1 MNSLGVSHVSIFL
14 LLKTKYDPNT
24 AIAEM
29 LFLKHL
35 NFMSPLQNLCSL
47 ARTCLLSLDI
57 YPVCDPTSNGFT
69 ETLYL
74 VISEEMCWYF
84 SSFKLCAVDILDSLG
99 TVNSKLLIFC
109 PRRNHGHDIKF
120 GGKSRS
126 RHDIKFMVEE
136 KS

>member
-1 MNSLGVSHVSIFL
+1 MNSLGVCQVSIFL

-74 VISEEMCWYF
+74 VISEEMGWYF
-84 SSFKLCAVDILDSLG
+84 SSFKLCAVDTLDSLG
-99 TVNSKLLIFC
+99 TQRFLELLTFC
-109 PRRNHGHDIKF
+109 PQSLCLVSKG
-120 GGKSRS
+120 
-126 RHDIKFMVEE
+126 
-136 KS
+136 